1 MRLYVRNRSSS
12 PILAQ
17 SDYTCQVLVVL
28 NGDVKCFAK
37 WLMSTGPTLENYSNV
52 DLWRCN
58 VKKKESFIFE
68 DIDDDYDDQDS
79 ESGV

>member
-28 NGDVKCFAK
+28 KGDVKCFAK
-37 WLMSTGPTLENYSNV
+37 WLMSTGPTLENYHNV

-58 VKKKESFIFE
+58 VKKTVFI
-68 DIDDDYDDQDS
+68 DNDDDDQD
-79 ESGV
+79 